1 MQVSGMNRG
10 TTATHVQAVLAIDD
24 RVLRNYWVTQTYSD
38 LAAGLSRLLG
48 PDTANW
54 CTFGTWASDTVGRN
68 IRGEDLPK
76 WLHDRVVLHDG
87 MMGAIRSVNEGPQ
100 GKLLSECLHLVT
112 PDHVIAVVRELLSA
126 CAMNLSNG
134 NTEVFAEIAPAAA
147 TFIACY
153 GAQPVDDASARARV
167 LELCVGAPPFEG
179 VNRLRA
185 GFSLWCDAMEETAPT
200 TRSQL
205 ILAGSLQLG
214 AHEQHHL
221 QGAIAGSMDMG
232 INQGAALYRERLV
245 SESGTFARLAPSI
258 TSALDPLVRRHR

>member
-1 MQVSGMNRG
+1 
-10 TTATHVQAVLAIDD
+10 
-24 RVLRNYWVTQTYSD
+24 
-38 LAAGLSRLLG
+38 
-48 PDTANW
+48 
-54 CTFGTWASDTVGRN
+54 
-68 IRGEDLPK
+68 
-76 WLHDRVVLHDG
+76 
-87 MMGAIRSVNEGPQ
+87 
-100 GKLLSECLHLVT
+100 
-112 PDHVIAVVRELLSA
+112 
-126 CAMNLSNG
+126 MNLSNG

-153 GAQPVDDASARARV
+153 EAQPVDDASARARV
-167 LELCVGAPPFEG
+167 LELCEGAPPFEG

-185 GFSLWCDAMEETAPT
+185 GFSLWCDAMEETDPA

-232 INQGAALYRERLV
+232 VNQGAALYRQRLV

-258 TSALDPLVRRHR
+258 TSALDPLVKATGDCWGDSDDEASRAQSRRPTERCCSTTTCPPSRASRSHHPM

>member
-1 MQVSGMNRG
+1 MEVNGLNRG
-10 TTATHVQAVLAIDD
+10 TATTHVQAVLAIDD

-48 PDTANW
+48 PNTANW

-112 PDHVIAVVRELLSA
+112 PDHVIDVVRELLGA
-126 CAMNLSNG
+126 CAVNLSNG

-147 TFIACY
+147 TFIACF
-153 GAQPVDDASARARV
+153 GAQPSHVASARRGSSSCAMVHHRSKASIACVPGSRSGAMPWRRRPRRPGASAFWPAR
-167 LELCVGAPPFEG
+167 C
-179 VNRLRA
+179 
-185 GFSLWCDAMEETAPT
+185 S
-200 TRSQL
+200 S
-205 ILAGSLQLG
+205 
-214 AHEQHHL
+214 
-221 QGAIAGSMDMG
+221 
-232 INQGAALYRERLV
+232 
-245 SESGTFARLAPSI
+245 ARTSSI
-258 TSALDPLVRRHR
+258 TSRARSPAAWIWGSTKAPPSTDSA